1 VKNVVA
7 YVGENVVEDVVKNVE
22 DVAIPHRVRTR
33 QHSST
38 FFFSFSGLAVQ
49 QPRRMF
55 TIRSNRK
62 SARGD
67 HHDVPRRPVAMTRAS
82 ANSPSAC

>member
-38 FFFSFSGLAVQ
+38 FFFLFPGW
-49 QPRRMF
+49 
-55 TIRSNRK
+55 RSNSR
-62 SARGD
+62 AGCLQFGRIGNPLEELITMFPGD
-67 HHDVPRRPVAMTRAS
+67 RLQ
-82 ANSPSAC
+82 